1 MAKRKGSVD
10 ACAVTETKKA
20 KRVTKGTTQRKP
32 KTPGSKKLLEGA
44 CADRLVSAVN
54 SSKVPRGKKKKPD
67 FKVPATA
74 DGASKQKSI
83 KHEPKEEP
91 TEIKIEDHDNKDTMS
106 TLKDRLAGSVKK
118 ESSEEDSDEEEWED
132 VEELNEPVSFGSAT
146 SSLPK
151 PVLPCQPVEIEIET
165 PQQAKKRQRRE
176 KRKAE
181 FETYLR
187 RMMNRFNKDVV
198 VDTHKVHLLCL
209 LANGFFRNRMCSEPD
224 LQAIA
229 LSIIPEQFTKV
240 TPEHADVMYL
250 SNLIKWFM
258 SAFVLNPELSYDENE
273 SRVSALERRFGTFA
287 ARDHEEMTHLFLII
301 LRALQLFC
309 RLVLSLQPIS
319 LKGPPTKSKSRTS
332 SRASRDSPGS
342 SRKTKQAKK
351 KCPVQKK
358 GRAKGVEETSSDEE
372 SDGASEKGQGA
383 KRAASGQGRSG
394 KGAKK
399 HKSSE
404 EAGSDG
410 NNQQRAA
417 KEGVQ
422 RPKNA
427 RRRTVASKVSY
438 KEESG
443 NENSSDSEFEL
454 STDTDFSEGGK
465 SCTRKG
471 KGQKSGPRKKKSVKR
486 EKETDK
492 PPKDKRASQKGAE
505 VLSDD
510 DGDVKVVGEVSSRGT
525 DQWLEVYLGRV
536 GKWVCVDCVRP
547 TVNQPQQCYKSAT
560 KPIAYIVG
568 IDDDGFVKDITRRYD
583 PAWMTSTR
591 KHRVDVEWWEE
602 TLECYRSPV
611 NEREKKED
619 LELHAQLLDQPLP
632 TSISEYKNHPLYVL
646 NRHLLK
652 YEALYPPTAATLG
665 YCRGEAVYSRDCV
678 HTLHSRDTW
687 LKEARVVRLGE
698 VPYKMVK
705 GFSNR
710 SRKARLV
717 DTESRDKD
725 DLPLF
730 GSWQTEEYQP
740 PVAVDGKVPR
750 NEYGNVYLFKPCM
763 LPIGCVRMQV
773 SNLHKVARKLG
784 IDCAPA
790 VTGFDFHCGFSHPV
804 IEGYVVCEEYKEVL
818 LAAWENE
825 QAEME
830 RKEKEKREKRVL
842 ANWTLLVKGLLIKE
856 RLKQRYGNQNEAK
869 VPTGTAEGGGFSSD
883 EEGPGSQSTAPDL
896 ACFWPQNRQAPEEEG
911 GIVRKSKREKR
922 GEQKNLFPFEKK

>member
-1 MAKRKGSVD
+1 MQKQKLRKQSKSQRGRHRGNRKHL
-10 ACAVTETKKA
+10 AVK
-20 KRVTKGTTQRKP
+20 
-32 KTPGSKKLLEGA
+32 
-44 CADRLVSAVN
+44 N
-54 SSKVPRGKKKKPD
+54 YWVPRGKKTKPD
-67 FKVPATA
+67 FKVPVTA

-83 KHEPKEEP
+83 KHEQKEEP
-91 TEIKIEDHDNKDTMS
+91 TEIKIEDHDNKDFMS
-106 TLKDRLAGSVKK
+106 TLKDRLAGRVKK
-118 ESSEEDSDEEEWED
+118 ESSEEDSDEDEWED
-132 VEELNEPVSFGSAT
+132 VEGKGIGGLVKIVKILKPRHFENSFLVQLRS
-146 SSLPK
+146 
-151 PVLPCQPVEIEIET
+151 
-165 PQQAKKRQRRE
+165 E

-181 FETYLR
+181 FETYLQ

-258 SAFVLNPELSYDENE
+258 SAFVLNPELSYNENE
-273 SRVSALERRFGTFA
+273 SRMSALERRFRTFA

-309 RLVLSLQPIS
+309 RLVLSLQPVS
-319 LKGPPTKSKSRTS
+319 LKGPPTKSKSRS
-332 SRASRDSPGS
+332 SNCASRDSPGS

-358 GRAKGVEETSSDEE
+358 GRAKGVEETSSDQE

-394 KGAKK
+394 KVAKK
-399 HKSSE
+399 LKSSE
-404 EAGSDG
+404 EAGSDD
-410 NNQQRAA
+410 NNQQRAV

-454 STDTDFSEGGK
+454 SSDTDFSEGGK
-465 SCTRKG
+465 SCTPKG
-471 KGQKSGPRKKKSVKR
+471 KGQKSGPWKKKSVKR

-492 PPKDKRASQKGAE
+492 PPKDKKASQKGAE

-510 DGDVKVVGEVSSRGT
+510 DGDVKVVSEVSSRGT

-619 LELHAQLLDQPLP
+619 LE
-632 TSISEYKNHPLYVL
+632 
-646 NRHLLK
+646 
-652 YEALYPPTAATLG
+652 
-665 YCRGEAVYSRDCV
+665 
-678 HTLHSRDTW
+678 
-687 LKEARVVRLGE
+687 
-698 VPYKMVK
+698 
-705 GFSNR
+705 
-710 SRKARLV
+710 
-717 DTESRDKD
+717 
-725 DLPLF
+725 
-730 GSWQTEEYQP
+730 
-740 PVAVDGKVPR
+740 DGK
-750 NEYGNVYLFKPCM
+750 L
-763 LPIGCVRMQV
+763 
-773 SNLHKVARKLG
+773 
-784 IDCAPA
+784 
-790 VTGFDFHCGFSHPV
+790 
-804 IEGYVVCEEYKEVL
+804 
-818 LAAWENE
+818 
-825 QAEME
+825 
-830 RKEKEKREKRVL
+830 
-842 ANWTLLVKGLLIKE
+842 
-856 RLKQRYGNQNEAK
+856 
-869 VPTGTAEGGGFSSD
+869 
-883 EEGPGSQSTAPDL
+883 
-896 ACFWPQNRQAPEEEG
+896 
-911 GIVRKSKREKR
+911 
-922 GEQKNLFPFEKK
+922 